1 MEGDEK
7 LCLEPVLVRVLTAYL
22 VEMCRI
28 LSGEKAGLELRSEA
42 LIAEGSHWCT
52 GGVGDGSTNATPQGN
67 V

>member
-52 GGVGDGSTNATPQGN
+52 GGV
-67 V
+67 